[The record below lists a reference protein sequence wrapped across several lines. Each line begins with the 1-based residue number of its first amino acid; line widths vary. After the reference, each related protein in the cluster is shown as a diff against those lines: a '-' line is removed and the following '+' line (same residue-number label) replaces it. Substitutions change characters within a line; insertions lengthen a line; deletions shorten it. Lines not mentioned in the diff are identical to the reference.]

1 MDGGIVTHYGELV
14 HIISITLPQGYEGL
28 HPSGQVNSIVA
39 LVSRCTLKDD
49 PQLAGLDFH
58 FFSRKWKSFDV
69 IDITSVQCLVGRVK
83 SRNSWAIIDRSG
95 KLAQTMCQEQGNE
108 EQELA

>member
-1 MDGGIVTHYGELV
+1 MTHYGELV
-14 HIISITLPQGYEGL
+14 HIISITLPQDHESL
-28 HPSGQVNSIVA
+28 HPSRQVNSIVA

-49 PQLAGLDFH
+49 PQLTGLDFH
-58 FFSRKWKSFDV
+58 SFSKKRKSFDV

-83 SRNSWAIIDRSG
+83 SRNSWAIIDRG
-95 KLAQTMCQEQGNE
+95 RKLAQAICQEQGNG